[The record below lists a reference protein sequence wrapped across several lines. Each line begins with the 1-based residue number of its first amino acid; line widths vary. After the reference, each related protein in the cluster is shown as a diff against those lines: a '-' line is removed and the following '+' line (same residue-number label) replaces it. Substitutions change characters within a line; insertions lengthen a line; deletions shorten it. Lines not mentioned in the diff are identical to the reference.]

1 MRMIIFGNCV
11 LTGLLLSLSSCA
23 SETPLDQPAPVTEWP
38 APTQVKTPNGI
49 RVSLDGRFRS
59 SLVGR
64 RNADGSISSDCYD
77 SSPTD
82 ASQLRAAALTTTAL
96 IPTATRSEAQ

>member
-1 MRMIIFGNCV
+1 MRMNLGNCV
-11 LTGLLLSLSSCA
+11 LIGLSLSLSSCA
-23 SETPLDQPAPVTEWP
+23 SNAPPDQPAPPTESP
-38 APTQVKTPNGI
+38 APTPITTPDGI

-77 SSPTD
+77 SSSTG

-96 IPTATRSEAQ
+96 LPTATRSEAQ

>member
-1 MRMIIFGNCV
+1 MKMIFGNCA
-11 LTGLLLSLSSCA
+11 LIGLLLSLSSCA
-23 SETPLDQPAPVTEWP
+23 SDAPLDPPAPPTESP
-38 APTQVKTPNGI
+38 PPTQVTTPNGV

-77 SSPTD
+77 SPSSGT
-82 ASQLRAAALTTTAL
+82 SQLRAATLTTTAL
-96 IPTATRSEAQ
+96 IPTATRAEAQ